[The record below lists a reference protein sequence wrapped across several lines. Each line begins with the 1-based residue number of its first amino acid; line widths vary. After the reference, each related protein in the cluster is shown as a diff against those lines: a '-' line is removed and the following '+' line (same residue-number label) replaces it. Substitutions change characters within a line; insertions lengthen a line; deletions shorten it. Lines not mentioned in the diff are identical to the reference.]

1 MQKTLKSNGFRG
13 AEVRGVYQ
21 LGNMLGALTIAKER
35 DEKYTTISG
44 SDLVENPVLRLARM
58 IKDVF
63 WVNLTRRLDAGLIDK
78 AAVDPKDWTDDPR
91 PRIYVPPG
99 AAQQIEYYHKLAQ
112 ERPEL
117 NLDVEV
123 LPKEITL
130 EVYKRMSHKP
140 GVLALEMEEFV
151 DPATGKKDLRGL
163 PFIVPGGRFNEL
175 YCWDSYFNS
184 LGLLNCGL
192 EDMAKSIVKH
202 FIFEIRHYG
211 GVCNA
216 NRSYYI
222 LRFQPPFLTDF
233 AWKTYLATQHQPDS
247 KEFLRLAMLAA
258 IKEYTQVW
266 MAEPRY
272 DPKSGLSRYGT
283 KNTGI
288 PLECEDGAFEE
299 ILQPYMRRHGMGYR
313 QFIEAFNNGSIK
325 EEGLDEY
332 FRHDRAV
339 RESGHD
345 ISLRVEGVGADI
357 ATVDLNCLL
366 YKYETDIARIIRTV
380 FDGKLDVP
388 LEFCPA
394 GVEPH
399 TETSSAWE
407 QKAELRT
414 QNMIKHLWNEE
425 KGMFVDY
432 NTRLEK
438 HHPIES
444 ATFLWPLW
452 CGLASPEQAAR
463 IVTNLPKFE
472 MVGGLVSTN
481 LESLPNRGNMPCH
494 RKHQWDYPSGWAPH
508 QMLAWEGLRKYGYD
522 AIAERLCYKWMHNII
537 KVFVDFNGAV
547 VEKYDVTNERDPHK
561 VDAEYGNQGVAFK
574 GYAREG

>member
-1 MQKTLKSNGFRG
+1 
-13 AEVRGVYQ
+13 
-21 LGNMLGALTIAKER
+21 MLGALTMAKER
-35 DEKYTTISG
+35 DEKYITISG
-44 SDLVENPVLRLARM
+44 SDLVENPVVRLARM
-58 IKDVF
+58 IREVF
-63 WVNLTRRLDAGLIDK
+63 WPNLTRRLDGGLIDK

-99 AAQQIEYYHKLAQ
+99 ATDQVEYYRRLAR

-123 LPKEITL
+123 LPAEITL
-130 EVYKRMSHKP
+130 DVYRQLSRKP

-175 YCWDSYFNS
+175 YNWDSYFTS
-184 LGLLNCGL
+184 IGLLNCGMA
-192 EDMAKSIVKH
+192 DMAKSIVKN

-211 GVCNA
+211 LICNA

-222 LRFQPPFLTDF
+222 LRSQPPFLTDL
-233 AWKTYLATQHQPDS
+233 AWKTYTAIKNQPDA
-247 KEFLRLAMLAA
+247 KEFLRFATLAA

-266 MAEPRY
+266 TAEPRY
-272 DPKSGLSRYGT
+272 HPKSGLSRYDT
-283 KNTGI
+283 KNSGI
-288 PLECEDGAFEE
+288 PLECEDGAFEK
-299 ILQPYMRRHGMGYR
+299 ILQPYMSKHGLGYHE
-313 QFIEAFNNGSIK
+313 FIEAFNNGSLK
-325 EEGLDEY
+325 EEALDEY

-345 ISLRVEGVGADI
+345 ISLRVEGICADI

-366 YKYETDIARIIRTV
+366 YKYETDIARILRTE

-388 LEFCPA
+388 AEYCPA
-394 GVEPH
+394 GIEPH
-399 TETSSAWE
+399 AETATAWE
-407 QKAELRT
+407 QKAELRKK
-414 QNMIKHLWNEE
+414 NMIKHMWSEE

-438 HHPIES
+438 HHPVEA

-452 CGLASPEQAAR
+452 CGVASPEHATR
-463 IVTNLPKFE
+463 IVANLPKFE

-481 LESLPNRGNMPCH
+481 PDSLPNKGNMPCH

-508 QMLAWEGLRKYGYD
+508 QMLAWEGLRRYGYE
-522 AIAERLCYKWMHNII
+522 AEAERLCYKWMHNII